1 MRKARQHLRRSVI
14 LEKLRRNEIAKSLK
28 LNVSNQ
34 AAVEIAAMSGIDGI
48 WLCREHVP
56 EDWQIIERASPVAK
70 LYDCDLIVRVE
81 KGSYSDLVKP
91 LELDA
96 TGIMVPHVRSGE
108 EAAELVRQTRFHP
121 LGVRAW
127 DGGNADGKYCAID
140 AEEYMAYSNSE
151 KIVIV
156 QIENPEGVENIE
168 EICSVE
174 GIDIIFFGPGDLSQ
188 AYGIPGRLDHPD
200 IVAARRRIAE
210 CARRHG
216 KFLGT
221 VLTSPEM
228 IPDILAEGYRFLNIG
243 SDVRVLHHGYQ
254 AAIREF
260 DAIASSVC
268 PGKE

>member
-1 MRKARQHLRRSVI
+1 MRKASQYVKRSVI

-34 AAVEIAAMSGIDGI
+34 AAIEIAAMSGIDGI
-48 WLCREHVP
+48 WMCREHVAS
-56 EDWQIIERASPVAK
+56 DWDIIERASVVSK

-81 KGSYSDLVKP
+81 KGSYSDLIKP

-96 TGIMVPHVRSGE
+96 TGIMVPHVRSGA

-121 LGVRAW
+121 LGVRPW

-140 AEEYMAYSNSE
+140 TEQYMSYSNTE
-151 KIVIV
+151 KVIIV
-156 QIENPEGVENIE
+156 QIENPEGVDAIE
-168 EICSVE
+168 DICSVG

-188 AYGIPGRLDHPD
+188 AYGIPGELNHPR
-200 IVAARRRIAE
+200 IAAARRRVAE

-221 VLTSPEM
+221 VTVPEL
-228 IPDILAEGYRFLNIG
+228 IPDVIAEGYRFLNVG
-243 SDVRVLHHGYQ
+243 SDVRALHEGYQ
-254 AAIREF
+254 AAIRQF
-260 DAIASSVC
+260 DSIASQ
-268 PGKE
+268 G